1 MKEVKH
7 NGFLLLLHKN
17 IFTMGFDKIF
27 QAFVPKDKKFFP
39 LFNEAAQ
46 NLTKGSAA
54 LVDLM
59 ITTDEVKRLEII
71 RLIKSYETA
80 GDKISRRIFDELNRS
95 FITPFDREDIQHL
108 AGSIDD
114 VMDFINSSARRIKLY
129 KVHSLPDDFTQIA
142 RLVQEAA
149 SQIEIAVKDLPRV
162 KESPVIGIAC
172 LRINEIENQCDD
184 IYHEVLSRL
193 FEEEINAIELIK
205 KRDIIMALEKASDKA
220 EDVADVLKS
229 IIVKL
234 S

>member
-1 MKEVKH
+1 
-7 NGFLLLLHKN
+7 
-17 IFTMGFDKIF
+17 MGFDKIF
-27 QAFVPKDKKFFP
+27 QVFVPKDKKFFP

-59 ITTDEVKRLEII
+59 NTKDEEKRREII
-71 RLIKSYETA
+71 RLIKSYESA

-95 FITPFDREDIQHL
+95 FITPFDREDIHHL

-114 VMDFINSSARRIKLY
+114 VMDFINSAARRIKLY
-129 KVHSLPDDFTQIA
+129 KVHFLPDDFTQIA
-142 RLVQEAA
+142 LLVQEAA

-172 LRINEIENQCDD
+172 SRINEIENQCDD

-193 FEEEINAIELIK
+193 FEEETNAIELIK

>member
-1 MKEVKH
+1 
-7 NGFLLLLHKN
+7 
-17 IFTMGFDKIF
+17 MGIDKIF
-27 QAFVPKDKKFFP
+27 QLFVPKDKKFFP

-46 NLTKGSAA
+46 NLTKGASA

-59 ITTDEVKRLEII
+59 NSSDDEERLKII
-71 RLIKSYETA
+71 RLVKSYESA
-80 GDKISRRIFDELNRS
+80 GDNISRRLFDELNRS

-114 VMDFINSSARRIKLY
+114 VMDFINSTARRIKLY
-129 KVHSLPDDFTQIA
+129 KVHSLPDDFTNIA
-142 RLVQEAA
+142 RLVLEAA
-149 SQIEIAVKDLPRV
+149 IQIETAVKDLPRV
-162 KESPVIGIAC
+162 KESPVIGMAC
-172 LRINEIENQCDD
+172 LKINEIENKCDD

-193 FEEEINAIELIK
+193 FEEETNAIELIK

>member
-1 MKEVKH
+1 
-7 NGFLLLLHKN
+7 
-17 IFTMGFDKIF
+17 MGFDKIF
-27 QAFVPKDKKFFP
+27 QVFVPKDKKFFP

-59 ITTDEVKRLEII
+59 NTKDEEKRREII
-71 RLIKSYETA
+71 RLIKSYESA
-80 GDKISRRIFDELNRS
+80 GDKISRRIFDELNGS
-95 FITPFDREDIQHL
+95 FVTPFDREDIHHL

-114 VMDFINSSARRIKLY
+114 VMDFVNSAARRIKLY
-129 KVHSLPDDFTQIA
+129 KVHFLPDDFTKIA
-142 RLVQEAA
+142 ILVHEAA

-172 LRINEIENQCDD
+172 SRINEIENQCDD

-193 FEEEINAIELIK
+193 FEEETNAIELIK